1 MTQRRGKPTPP
12 TGNAARKPAGLA
24 LPAGVYLALLFV
36 AFVIGVRV
44 GSGPSRSAKPNPPAP
59 VAVAE
64 APPAP
69 KTAEPPAPP
78 RPEPKPQPQ
87 PKPVE
92 PPKPK
97 PQPAATTPEPKKP
110 TEDVTPAKTP
120 ERPKP
125 KPQPAVR
132 AVSFASQ
139 VLPIFQD
146 KCIACHGDPTIKGGL
161 DLRTLAAIKKGGENG
176 AGSVAGKPDD
186 STIWMQIAD
195 GNMPPPK
202 KPKLTD
208 AEKQLIHDWI
218 ASGAK

>member
-1 MTQRRGKPTPP
+1 MKPIPP
-12 TGNAARKPAGLA
+12 TGNAARKPTGLA
-24 LPAGVYLALLFV
+24 LPAGVFIALLFV
-36 AFVIGVRV
+36 AFVIGVRA
-44 GSGPSRSAKPNPPAP
+44 GSGPSRSAKPQAAP

-64 APPAP
+64 APP
-69 KTAEPPAPP
+69 TAKQVEPPAPP
-78 RPEPKPQPQ
+78 PKPEPKPE
-87 PKPVE
+87 PKRVE

-97 PQPAATTPEPKKP
+97 PQPTAEAPEPKKP
-110 TEDVTPAKTP
+110 VKTVMPAKPP
-120 ERPKP
+120 EKPKP

-132 AVSFASQ
+132 AVSFASR

-176 AGSVAGKPDD
+176 AGTVAGKPDD

-208 AEKQLIHDWI
+208 DEKKLIHDWI